1 MSYVN
6 IQGSQLPFGLRYLSD
21 LMSYRHLCWQLVG
34 SDLRSRFRRTRLGF
48 LWAFIQPLA
57 FALMIAFVWGA
68 LQRGLGYWGYAVYF
82 LAGMTIFEFF
92 STCVM
97 SGQDALVQGGGYL
110 RQARIPFFIFQ
121 LRVVLTALVFVL
133 LEIVVVFAFAAA
145 TGNLP
150 APGQHL
156 LLVPLYLVFLL
167 AFAAGTVMLMSIVGT
182 FFRDVKHIAGLVLRA
197 LMLLSPVMLPREIFD
212 QPQMKFMEFLNPL
225 VPLLDMFR
233 DPILYAR
240 MWDAQDVIVL
250 SIWISAI
257 WFAAIIASVSVG
269 RRVIFAI

>member
-6 IQGSQLPFGLRYLSD
+6 VHGNQLPFGLRYLSD
-21 LMSYRHLCWQLVG
+21 LMSYRHLCWQLVD

-97 SGQDALVQGGGYL
+97 GGQDALIQGGGYL
-110 RQARIPFFIFQ
+110 KQARIPFFIFQ

-133 LEIVVVFAFAAA
+133 FEIVAVFAFAAA

-150 APGQHL
+150 PPGQHL
-156 LLVPLYLVFLL
+156 LLVPVYLAFLLVF
-167 AFAAGTVMLMSIVGT
+167 ATGTVILMSIIGT
-182 FFRDVKHIAGLVLRA
+182 FFRDVKHISGLALRA

-233 DPILYAR
+233 DPILNGR
-240 MWDAQDVIVL
+240 MWQVQDVLVL
-250 SIWISAI
+250 SAWTVGIWV
-257 WFAAIIASVSVG
+257 AAIIASTSVG